1 MKILHNQLVL
11 LADNEQELHQIN
23 EASRITPALLSLLVK
38 LEEGMYY
45 QDDLDIMECYQ
56 SALGELKSLSPYI
69 IKVTDDS
76 GKEVLTCRVISPE
89 IANTLYRRMADDMTS
104 NWLAYLIKDG
114 QTLAVKSVNTA
125 TALSTYSMYKDSGL
139 YIKYAGKKKL

>member
-1 MKILHNQLVL
+1 MKILRNQLVL

-56 SALGELKSLSPYI
+56 TALGELKSLSPYI

-76 GKEVLTCRVISPE
+76 GKETLTCRVISTE
-89 IANTLYRRMADDMTS
+89 IANTLYRRMAEDITS
-104 NWLAYLIKDG
+104 SWLAYLIKDG
-114 QTLAVKSVNTA
+114 QTLEVKSVNTA
-125 TALSTYSMYKDSGL
+125 TALATYSKYKDSGL